1 MLSKIRL
8 AKPFDIVAELA
19 RHRQGRLDTIQSSG
33 VEREQFL
40 HQQVGRKSVGDDVVQ
55 LQHQP
60 VAVVAQRIK
69 VCLEQGAARQIE
81 RRAGMFVQR
90 VGQFLFGVLH
100 AGQIDMAQAGLTQR
114 LKWQDTLTVA
124 SNDAAQRIVP
134 AHQGPY
140 RSGQRGRL
148 HGTIQTKHG
157 ADVVGHRAFGRQ
169 LCQQGKLTLCRRKR
183 NDRRDTCN
191 CRRRLAAWRQEAAG
205 THLADA

>member
-1 MLSKIRL
+1 MQPQRIGRNKCHERCTVLRSAERFDPCQQLVWHRQAATSAAKAAHRRLRPVGWQFEHRQFPGQLCQVVVLLLSKIRL

-33 VEREQFL
+33 VERQQFL

-100 AGQIDMAQAGLTQR
+100 AGQIDMAQAGVTQR
-114 LKWQDTLTVA
+114 LKW
-124 SNDAAQRIVP
+124 
-134 AHQGPY
+134 
-140 RSGQRGRL
+140 
-148 HGTIQTKHG
+148 
-157 ADVVGHRAFGRQ
+157 
-169 LCQQGKLTLCRRKR
+169 
-183 NDRRDTCN
+183 
-191 CRRRLAAWRQEAAG
+191 
-205 THLADA
+205 